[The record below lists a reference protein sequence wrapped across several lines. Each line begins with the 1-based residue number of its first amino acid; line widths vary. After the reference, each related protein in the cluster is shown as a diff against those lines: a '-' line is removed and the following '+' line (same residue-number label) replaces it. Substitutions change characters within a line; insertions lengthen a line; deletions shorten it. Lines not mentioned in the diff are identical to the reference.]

1 MLWKPRWDEINL
13 IARNSN
19 IETFADAASIN
30 YDESLSND
38 IDNYDVRKI
47 SNTYDN
53 LSVLNNATKLVVKQR
68 NKLQATDTIKINISG
83 MRVADYRLDIK
94 PSAMSSIGLV
104 GILKDKFLQ
113 SETVLS
119 LDNANAVNFSVT
131 SDAGSRAADR
141 FMIVFKSLPTASFTT
156 ISAIVMQI
164 KLYK

>member
-1 MLWKPRWDEINL
+1 M
-13 IARNSN
+13 
-19 IETFADAASIN
+19 
-30 YDESLSND
+30 
-38 IDNYDVRKI
+38 
-47 SNTYDN
+47 
-53 LSVLNNATKLVVKQR
+53 
-68 NKLQATDTIKINISG
+68 
-83 MRVADYRLDIK
+83 DIK

-156 ISAIVMQI
+156 TSAIVMQI